1 MHNISKRRKKMALK
15 NLTTENFNEEVE
27 NHSITILD
35 FWAPWCG
42 PCKSFGPIFEKVSEE
57 YPDILFG
64 KVNTEDQ
71 QELGGYFQVRSIP
84 TVMILREGE
93 MVFSQAGMLPEDAL
107 KDILTQVVALDM
119 DKVREEI
126 AKEQAD
132 KENKEG

>member
-1 MHNISKRRKKMALK
+1 MALK
-15 NLTTENFNEEVE
+15 NLTTENFNQEVE
-27 NHSITILD
+27 NNPITILD

-71 QELGGYFQVRSIP
+71 QELGAYFQVRSIP
-84 TVMILREGE
+84 TVMVLKEGIG
-93 MVFSQAGMLPEDAL
+93 VFSQPGMLPEDAL
-107 KDILTQVVALDM
+107 RDIIEQVIALDM

-126 AKEQAD
+126 AKEQAE